1 MFPWPSRRHRY
12 CPSFYAA
19 LFPGMLPPLADITLA
34 SYLARGIDPIT
45 SSIRLVT
52 VYDEGIIQPAQS
64 VLESEDY
71 RPDGY
76 LFDEQEYERILEL
89 SCLQQK

>member
-1 MFPWPSRRHRY
+1 
-12 CPSFYAA
+12 
-19 LFPGMLPPLADITLA
+19 MLPPLADITLA